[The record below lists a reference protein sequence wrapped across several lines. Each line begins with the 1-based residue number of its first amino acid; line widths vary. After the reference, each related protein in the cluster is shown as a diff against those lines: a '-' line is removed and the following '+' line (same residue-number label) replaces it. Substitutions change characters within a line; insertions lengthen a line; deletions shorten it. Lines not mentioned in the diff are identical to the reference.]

1 MVAGSPFVGAHNQ
14 YQGCVLNSVCSK
26 YGLTIYLYF
35 WMMGVGTRPCFDLGA
50 YCLCSCYTMNMH
62 IFTEVLHLKW
72 PVGPRVSLLL
82 HGCATSNGSHDL
94 DKSWYHLKILEIPFE
109 KWCSFRRSCDV
120 LSIKIY
126 SVFLVPFHCGNLTS
140 CEVRVVDTPSPWET
154 VHGQSRGCPVLVSS
168 AALPSP
174 ESWLMS
180 QVALGSLTVSLLAPR
195 GNSGKCLHFFLGQC
209 PTNIV

>member
-1 MVAGSPFVGAHNQ
+1 MLHYEHAYIHSKPRGASSPRV
-14 YQGCVLNSVCSK
+14 
-26 YGLTIYLYF
+26 
-35 WMMGVGTRPCFDLGA
+35 
-50 YCLCSCYTMNMH
+50 
-62 IFTEVLHLKW
+62 KW

-94 DKSWYHLKILEIPFE
+94 QKSSWYHLKILEIPFE

-140 CEVRVVDTPSPWET
+140 CEVRVVDTPSP
-154 VHGQSRGCPVLVSS
+154 CPVLVSS
-168 AALPSP
+168 AALSLL

-180 QVALGSLTVSLLAPR
+180 QVALGSLTVSLLAPW
-195 GNSGKCLHFFLGQC
+195 GNSGKCLHFFSR
-209 PTNIV
+209 TVSN